1 MTTFERLKSL
11 INTVF
16 EGDIDTKNVT
26 EETVLK
32 DMGLNSIGF
41 LYMAVAIEEEFG
53 VKFTNADFAS
63 IITVQN
69 VIDIIEGR

>member
-11 INTVF
+11 IDTVF
-16 EGDIDTKNVT
+16 EGDIDTKDVT

-63 IITVQN
+63 IITVKD
-69 VIDIIEGR
+69 VIGIIEG

>member
-11 INTVF
+11 IDTVF